1 MDDLEVVRKAIEE
14 HHKVRSNIRLV
25 GEAMNDMEAVFGL
38 QQANADWSQGSV
50 QGLSETVDRMQ
61 RTINGLSAGLKNH
74 FGFEELYLPPVFGDN
89 LMKAL
94 LMEHGDV
101 RQKLDAC
108 AGSIVADVRG
118 LPQGKL
124 LSYRSVVQRL
134 VAELGNAIENHTSR
148 EEIILKMLER
158 ALDKEKQGG
167 TRQS

>member
-1 MDDLEVVRKAIEE
+1 MDDLAVVRKAIEE

-61 RTINGLSAGLKNH
+61 RTISGLSAGLKNH
-74 FGFEELYLPPVFGDN
+74 FGFEEAYLPPVFGSN

-94 LMEHGDV
+94 LLEHTEV
-101 RQKLDAC
+101 REKLAEC
-108 AGSIVADVRG
+108 ASSIVADVSG

-124 LSYRSVVQRL
+124 LSFRSTVQRL
-134 VAELGNAIENHTSR
+134 VADLGNVIENHTSR
-148 EEIILKMLER
+148 EEVILRMLEK
-158 ALDKEKQGG
+158 ALEKEQREK
-167 TRQS
+167 TP

>member
-1 MDDLEVVRKAIEE
+1 MDDLAVVRKAIEE

-74 FGFEELYLPPVFGDN
+74 FGFEELYLPPVFGNN

-94 LMEHGDV
+94 LLEHGEV
-101 RQKLDAC
+101 RQKLDEC
-108 AGSIVADVRG
+108 AGSIVTDVRG
-118 LPQGKL
+118 LPQGTL
-124 LSYRSVVQRL
+124 LTFRSTVQRL
-134 VAELGNAIENHTSR
+134 VADLGNAIENHTSR
-148 EEIILKMLER
+148 EEIVLRMLER
-158 ALDKEKQGG
+158 ALDKENRDKAP
-167 TRQS
+167 

>member
-1 MDDLEVVRKAIEE
+1 MDDLAVVRKAIEE

-74 FGFEELYLPPVFGDN
+74 FGFEELYLPPVFGNN

-94 LMEHGDV
+94 LLEHGEV
-101 RQKLDAC
+101 RQKLDEC
-108 AGSIVADVRG
+108 AGSIVTDVRG
-118 LPQGKL
+118 LPQGTL
-124 LSYRSVVQRL
+124 LTFRSTVQRL
-134 VAELGNAIENHTSR
+134 VADLGNAIENHTSR

-158 ALDKEKQGG
+158 ALDKENRDK
-167 TRQS
+167 TP